1 MKKEDL
7 VPCQQ
12 AQPSPVSTLNTTD
25 RNDIHYMSG
34 YTAFRLLKRY
44 KRKSSHPAVKQKQ
57 KMFFSVLKEM
67 KSDGSDDNCTSEW
80 TELIDH
86 GGLFHVN
93 VHTYEVMELLE
104 CKVRQHLHSTTIQ
117 PNQQQQAGI
126 IADVV
131 NDKILEKVAWSI
143 PPKYETYSLELL
155 KEVARLWITIRCNS
169 FAKCYSFYAAT
180 LKFLK
185 AWY

>member
-1 MKKEDL
+1 
-7 VPCQQ
+7 
-12 AQPSPVSTLNTTD
+12 
-25 RNDIHYMSG
+25 
-34 YTAFRLLKRY
+34 
-44 KRKSSHPAVKQKQ
+44 
-57 KMFFSVLKEM
+57 MFVSVLKGM

-80 TELIDH
+80 TELIDR

-117 PNQQQQAGI
+117 PNQQHQAAI

-131 NDKILEKVAWSI
+131 NDKILLERWEKVAWSI

-155 KEVARLWITIRCNS
+155 NEVAQLWTTIRCNS
-169 FAKCYSFYAAT
+169 FTKCYSMQQVSQSMV
-180 LKFLK
+180 LGRH
-185 AWY
+185 